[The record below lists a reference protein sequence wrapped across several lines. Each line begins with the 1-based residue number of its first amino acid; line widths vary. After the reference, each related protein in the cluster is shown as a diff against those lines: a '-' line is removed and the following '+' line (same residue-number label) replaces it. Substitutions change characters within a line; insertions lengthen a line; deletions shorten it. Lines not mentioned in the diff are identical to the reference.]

1 MRIALIGY
9 GKMGKEIEAAA
20 IDAGDTIVQKFDID
34 RPANVASLADA
45 DVCIE
50 FSTPETVVGNIQ
62 LALQAQKDIVVG
74 TTGWHDQVPQLKK
87 QVVHS
92 GLLYSANFSVGVNMY
107 YRIVAAAAEL
117 MQNYP
122 DYDPYIHELHHRQKA
137 DSPSGTALRLA
148 DIMLKRIDRKKEI
161 ATQRMD
167 GRIAP
172 DALHVT
178 STRVGTCRGT
188 HTVGF
193 DSEADLI
200 EITHTARSRKG
211 FALGALRAA
220 HWLHGRK
227 GVFTMDDV
235 DL

>member
-20 IDAGDTIVQKFDID
+20 LAAGDTIVQKFDVD
-34 RPANVASLADA
+34 RPADVASLSDA

-62 LALQAQKDIVVG
+62 LALKAQKDIVVG
-74 TTGWHDQVPQLKK
+74 TTGWYDRLPELKAL
-87 QVVHS
+87 VAHS

-107 YRIVAAAAEL
+107 FRIVAAAAEL
-117 MQNYP
+117 MRNAT

-148 DIMLKRIDRKKEI
+148 DILLKRIDRKKSI

-167 GRIAP
+167 GKIAS

-178 STRVGTCRGT
+178 STRVGTFAGT

>member
-1 MRIALIGY
+1 
-9 GKMGKEIEAAA
+9 MGKEIEAAA

-74 TTGWHDQVPQLKK
+74 TTGWHDRVPELKK

-117 MQNYP
+117 MQNYA

-137 DSPSGTALRLA
+137 DSPSCTALRLA
-148 DIMLKRIDRKKEI
+148 DIVLTRINRKKEI

-167 GRIAP
+167 GRISP

-178 STRVGTCRGT
+178 STRVRACKVPIRW
-188 HTVGF
+188 
-193 DSEADLI
+193 DLI
-200 EITHTARSRKG
+200 RKP
-211 FALGALRAA
+211 
-220 HWLHGRK
+220 
-227 GVFTMDDV
+227 T
-235 DL
+235 